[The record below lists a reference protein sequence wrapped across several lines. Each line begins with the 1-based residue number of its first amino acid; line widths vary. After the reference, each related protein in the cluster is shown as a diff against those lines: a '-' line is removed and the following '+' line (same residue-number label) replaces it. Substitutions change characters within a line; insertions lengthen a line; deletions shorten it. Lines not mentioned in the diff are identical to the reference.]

1 MAEPTKEDAQLMI
14 QLAQLG
20 TDMIDPKARGWIW
33 SGDFVSDPDEF
44 RSKFPRGS
52 DEYGYVN
59 SMAAWHETLAT
70 LWKRGLIS
78 EELVFDWL
86 WVPAMWERLKPLLL
100 AEREE
105 AGVSELWANFET
117 MAEAQVGAAAPA

>member
-20 TDMIDPKARGWIW
+20 TDMIKPKARGWIW
-33 SGDFVSDPDEF
+33 SDDFVSDPDEF

-52 DEYGYVN
+52 DEYDYVN
-59 SMAAWHETLAT
+59 SIAAWHETLAT

-86 WVPAMWERLKPLLL
+86 WVPALWERLKPILL

-105 AGVSELWANFET
+105 AGVAELWANFET
-117 MAEAQVGAAAPA
+117 MAEAQVGAATPA